1 MDPQAVL
8 GAFDEQIRRQ
18 LNSDAGGRVIEGDPR
33 WVRSVSS
40 DGWAGVTWSHL
51 DEASA
56 DPVRRGETAVGV
68 EVLLL
73 RRAQRPA

>member
-18 LNSDAGGRVIEGDPR
+18 LDSDAGGRVIERDPR

-40 DGWAGVTWSHL
+40 DGW
-51 DEASA
+51 
-56 DPVRRGETAVGV
+56 
-68 EVLLL
+68 
-73 RRAQRPA
+73 PA